1 MTDNWT
7 TLRELLLPAAQSGG
21 RGRAVEAALRT
32 AIRDGQ
38 LAPGL
43 RLPSSRDLAAQ
54 LGVAR
59 GTVTAAYGQLTAEG
73 YLTARRGS
81 GTSVASSLG
90 GPAAPGT
97 PAPAARTWRYDLR
110 SGVPAL

>member
-1 MTDNWT
+1 MADNWT
-7 TLRELLLPAAQSGG
+7 TLRELLLPAGSAGG
-21 RGRAVEAALRT
+21 RGRTVESALRG

-59 GTVTAAYGQLTAEG
+59 GTVTAAYGQLTA
-73 YLTARRGS
+73 
-81 GTSVASSLG
+81 SSR
-90 GPAAPGT
+90 PRAT
-97 PAPAARTWRYDLR
+97 
-110 SGVPAL
+110 

>member
-7 TLRELLLPAAQSGG
+7 TLRELLLPAATAGG

-32 AIRDGQ
+32 AIREGQ

-43 RLPSSRDLAAQ
+43 RLPSSRDLATQ

-73 YLTARRGS
+73 YLTTRRGS
-81 GTSVASSLG
+81 GTSVATTLG
-90 GPAAPGT
+90 GPVAP
-97 PAPAARTWRYDLR
+97 PAPADATRPWRFDLR
-110 SGVPAL
+110 PG